1 MSGKGSSLYIILENW
16 LRIVTDLQAGNIYAL
31 CKPYSRLLE
40 DAYQNLL
47 MILPDPLVASSHSIW
62 EPGGAGAL
70 GEVSREVSPDGGL
83 DSLRWEGL
91 QILSYLILHAGLIA
105 ITYLGP
111 FKYNSLVNN

>member
-1 MSGKGSSLYIILENW
+1 MSGKASSLYIILENW

-47 MILPDPLVASSHSIW
+47 MILPDPLVASSLSIC

-70 GEVSREVSPDGGL
+70 GEVSPDGGL

-91 QILSYLILHAGLIA
+91 QILSYLILHAGLIE
-105 ITYLGP
+105 IMYLGP
-111 FKYNSLVNN
+111 FKSNSLVNN